1 VRHFKDALEIMLRI
15 VSGLVP
21 EQWRA
26 VVLVIASMVGRAE
39 WGDGDER
46 WHDLARIVTELL
58 REIEAAGALA
68 GKDLILAA
76 RAAAE
81 IRYTLQLREL
91 GLLEVV

>member
-1 VRHFKDALEIMLRI
+1 MRHFKDALETMLRI

-21 EQWRA
+21 DQWRA
-26 VVLVIASMVGRAE
+26 VTLLVASVVASTEWDDSDVRWAEIARV
-39 WGDGDER
+39 
-46 WHDLARIVTELL
+46 VNELL

-81 IRYTLQLREL
+81 VRYTRQLREI
-91 GLLEVV
+91 GLLEAV